1 MNSNRWRFLVG
12 GVLVVTGL
20 LALIGTMFDVSLTGY
35 IWSVLFIAA
44 GLVFLYF
51 LFTDR
56 KSWWASFP
64 GFTLLGIGLLIGT
77 AELAP
82 RVADVIGG
90 AFVLGGIGIS
100 FIVVYLL
107 NRTFWWAIIPAGVM
121 ASLVVL
127 ILLEPLLGGDAAWL
141 FLLGLAVTFAVLYF
155 IPGSQGERMTWPL
168 WPAGVLAI
176 VAAITMI
183 ATVSWAA
190 YVLPILLILGGVV
203 LVFRAARKN

>member
-127 ILLEPLLGGDAAWL
+127 ILLEPLLGGVQGSKVSVMITLLIAGYSAWAL
-141 FLLGLAVTFAVLYF
+141 ARALGLGAVARVTRRCLAVPPGTGGYF
-155 IPGSQGERMTWPL
+155 RSALFHPWL
-168 WPAGVLAI
+168 AG
-176 VAAITMI
+176 
-183 ATVSWAA
+183 
-190 YVLPILLILGGVV
+190 
-203 LVFRAARKN
+203 